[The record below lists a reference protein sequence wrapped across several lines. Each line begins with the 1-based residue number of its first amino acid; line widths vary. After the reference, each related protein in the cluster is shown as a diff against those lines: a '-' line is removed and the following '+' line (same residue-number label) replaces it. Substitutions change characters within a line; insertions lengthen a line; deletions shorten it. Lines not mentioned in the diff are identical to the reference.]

1 VPAAGGAQPV
11 ATVAQAPDGGG
22 DCHRSRRRGGCR
34 GRQGAEGRAAAKAAR
49 RGGPPPADAAVNAD
63 NFDDAHQTLL
73 EIAELTTPFGT
84 STQRVAAYFGEAI
97 ICSHMICFLFIYL
110 QWKISS
116 IVLIFICKMSTTV

>member
-1 VPAAGGAQPV
+1 
-11 ATVAQAPDGGG
+11 
-22 DCHRSRRRGGCR
+22 
-34 GRQGAEGRAAAKAAR
+34 
-49 RGGPPPADAAVNAD
+49 VNAD
-63 NFDDAHQTLL
+63 NFDDAHQALL

>member
-1 VPAAGGAQPV
+1 M
-11 ATVAQAPDGGG
+11 
-22 DCHRSRRRGGCR
+22 
-34 GRQGAEGRAAAKAAR
+34 
-49 RGGPPPADAAVNAD
+49 NAD

-116 IVLIFICKMSTTV
+116 IVLIFICKMSTLFETCYTFFPKESSRNNYCIVLASLGHKCLLIY